1 MCRVR
6 RHDVIVNDEDLTQTT
21 HRLPHR
27 TTAVTAMPVMTTPS
41 KTAAA
46 IPTIVFALDSPSTIA
61 VSVAVALVTSVTI
74 VEVPISV
81 ATVEDVATFEEVATV
96 DGVSTV
102 EDVATVEGVST
113 VEGVASVEDVATVE
127 GVSTVEDVLTVDTQV
142 NPTGVD
148 GLHVV
153 PALHGSSSH
162 DFRRSQYQ
170 PALKGSHVHSIP
182 VSIPSMSLHV
192 LPFLH
197 GDILQLFCIGHR
209 NVSLDIFPPG
219 KVWSFVST
227 DVDI

>member
-6 RHDVIVNDEDLTQTT
+6 RHDVIVNDEDPTQTT
-21 HRLPHR
+21 HRLPPR
-27 TTAVTAMPVMTTPS
+27 TMAVTAMPVRITPN

-46 IPTIVFALDSPSTIA
+46 IPTIVFALDSPSTID
-61 VSVAVALVTSVTI
+61 VSVVVALVTSVTI
-74 VEVPISV
+74 AVVTINV
-81 ATVEDVATFEEVATV
+81 ATVEDVATVEGVATV

-102 EDVATVEGVST
+102 DDVATVEGVST
-113 VEGVASVEDVATVE
+113 VEDVASVEDVATVE
-127 GVSTVEDVLTVDTQV
+127 GVSTVEDVLAVDTQV

-148 GLHVV
+148 ELHVV

-170 PALKGSHVHSIP
+170 PAHKGSHVHSIH
-182 VSIPSMSLHV
+182 VSIPSRSLHV

-197 GDILQLFCIGHR
+197 GDMLQLLCIGHR
-209 NVSLDIFPPG
+209 NVSLDVFPPG
-219 KVWSFVST
+219 KVWSCVST